1 MYTISTDP
9 KHKVIRAQLSGF
21 FSIQE
26 VLEFGDSV
34 QAAARSMGCRSG
46 EHLLYVDTSK
56 CALQAQDVVLAFQG
70 LIQNAPLKSERIA
83 IVTGSSL
90 CRMQT
95 RRILVRDKAVMFESP
110 HDAEKWLLSGEDDQQ
125 AA

>member
-1 MYTISTDP
+1 MYSISTEP
-9 KHKVIRAQLSGF
+9 KHKVIRAHLSGF

-26 VLEFGDSV
+26 VAKFGDDV

-46 EHLLYVDTSK
+46 EHLLYVDTSG
-56 CALQAQDVVLAFQG
+56 CALQAQDVVLAFQS
-70 LIQNAPLKSERIA
+70 LIQNAPLKSSRIA

-95 RRILVRDKAVMFESP
+95 RRILVRDKAIMFETGQ
-110 HDAEKWLLSGEDDQQ
+110 DAEKWLLSGEDSQQ